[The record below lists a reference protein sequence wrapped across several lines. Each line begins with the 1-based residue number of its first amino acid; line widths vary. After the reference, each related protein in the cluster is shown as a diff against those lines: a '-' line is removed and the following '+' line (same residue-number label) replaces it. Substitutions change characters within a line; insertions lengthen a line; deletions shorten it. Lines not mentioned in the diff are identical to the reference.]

1 MLHWQCQLPSQSL
14 FDSLLHSVTFSI
26 TAQGTEISNGIWLS
40 FPGRLSTLLITKTSV
55 QIQQTGTTQTVES
68 YRTDYRNV
76 NAVSVPYSLDVKVA
90 GQPVF
95 TMQVQK
101 AELNPA
107 VDDNIFKMLSASTAA
122 LKQ

>member
-1 MLHWQCQLPSQSL
+1 M
-14 FDSLLHSVTFSI
+14 
-26 TAQGTEISNGIWLS
+26 
-40 FPGRLSTLLITKTSV
+40 LITKTSV